1 MKIEFKEERK
11 FHQWWLWLILISI
24 GFLPILVIYKQL
36 ILGEAFGDKPMPD
49 IGVVFFSLFIF
60 SLIALFW
67 FLKLKTEI
75 NQKEIKI
82 SLFPF
87 IKQKQISWEK
97 IKTAEVINYGFVGG
111 WGIRLGTKYGTV
123 YNTRGNIGLKIEL
136 YNGTKLL
143 IGTQREQELKAI
155 IEKLRKEN

>member
-1 MKIEFKEERK
+1 
-11 FHQWWLWLILISI
+11 
-24 GFLPILVIYKQL
+24 
-36 ILGEAFGDKPMPD
+36 MPD